1 MRCKVFLD
9 HEGPTTQRTQQV
21 IEEKSMTGFT
31 FLHSGES
38 VRPQVL
44 QIYCSPPTDFLS
56 WGTTCHGNTRLRSGG

>member
-1 MRCKVFLD
+1 MHCKVFLD
-9 HEGPTTQRTQQV
+9 REGPTAQ
-21 IEEKSMTGFT
+21 KSLISDRGKKKHDGST

-56 WGTTCHGNTRLRSGG
+56 WERAMSGATRD